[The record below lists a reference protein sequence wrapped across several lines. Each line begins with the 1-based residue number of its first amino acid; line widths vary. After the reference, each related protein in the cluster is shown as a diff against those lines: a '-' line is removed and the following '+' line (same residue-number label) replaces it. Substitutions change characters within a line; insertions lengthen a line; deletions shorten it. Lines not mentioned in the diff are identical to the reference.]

1 MLDYLT
7 NLLQNENYDSAS
19 KIGLIELLG
28 FYFTF
33 STVSLRGKLGESAVH
48 KVDHR
53 QPDKMETFD
62 LLYGSYPDIK
72 RITRPIT
79 KEKYYYT

>member
-7 NLLQNENYDSAS
+7 NLLQNENYDSAG

-33 STVSLRGKLGESAVH
+33 IKKLPQKQS
-48 KVDHR
+48 
-53 QPDKMETFD
+53 P
-62 LLYGSYPDIK
+62 
-72 RITRPIT
+72 
-79 KEKYYYT
+79 